1 MHMDY
6 HVMVKDNNYVGIAL
20 ITREQGKFLKLRFNM
35 LVIWI
40 VSFCSFLKEEM
51 HWS

>member
-1 MHMDY
+1 
-6 HVMVKDNNYVGIAL
+6 MVKDDNYVGIAL
-20 ITREQGKFLKLRFNM
+20 VTRGKGKFFKLHFKM